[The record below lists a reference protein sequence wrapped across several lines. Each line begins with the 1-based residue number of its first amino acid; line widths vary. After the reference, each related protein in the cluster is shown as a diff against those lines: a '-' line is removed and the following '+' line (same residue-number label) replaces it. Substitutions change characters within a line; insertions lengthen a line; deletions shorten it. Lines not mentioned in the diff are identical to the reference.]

1 VWRDVN
7 LTQCS
12 STITDAAGLRSPAC
26 LYLWKTHFNE
36 STVCLSVFQL
46 IEGSKLAATYHAA
59 QRTCPSAGLLLQGGL
74 GLEETLVGDTDK
86 HLLDTLTNT
95 ATGFTDTH

>member
-46 IEGSKLAATYHAA
+46 IEGSKRGIWQ
-59 QRTCPSAGLLLQGGL
+59 QRIMPLSGHVHQLDYSCKGG
-74 GLEETLVGDTDK
+74 
-86 HLLDTLTNT
+86 
-95 ATGFTDTH
+95 